1 MLIFWWEISFHSG
14 SCWAFSATGAIE
26 GANAI
31 ATGTLVSVSEQEL
44 VTCDVGGMSSG
55 CNGGLMDDAFEWVVN
70 NGGIATEE
78 AYPYESS
85 SGESGVCNTKL
96 VSCSYLQEVCILL
109 LIAIIGGGS
118 LCDLFSD
125 HTLLIR

>member
-1 MLIFWWEISFHSG
+1 MWYLGHGVFEG

-55 CNGGLMDDAFEWVVN
+55 CNGGIMDDAFQWVIN

-78 AYPYESS
+78 TYPYESS
-85 SGESGVCNTKL
+85 TGQAGSCNTKL
-96 VSCSYLQEVCILL
+96 VSKPF
-109 LIAIIGGGS
+109 
-118 LCDLFSD
+118 FSSF
-125 HTLLIR
+125 